1 MYPYLYDSIQ
11 RVMKSFHDLNL
22 NKQLLKALDEQ
33 GFTTPTTIQEKAF
46 SVIMSGRDVVGIA
59 QTGTGKTLAFLLPIL
74 NLIKFSKQNEP
85 RAVILV
91 PTRELVIQVVEEIEK
106 LTTYLTIRSLGIYG
120 GANINTQI
128 EQIMSG
134 VDVLVATPGRLY
146 DVILNG
152 SLKTKG
158 IQKLIIDEMD
168 EMLNLG
174 FRTQLKNILDVIPEK
189 RQNLLFSATLDSEV
203 ESIIDEYFNTPERV
217 EAAAPGTPV
226 EKIKQSAYHIPN
238 FLSKVNL
245 IKHLLKNDA
254 SMNKV
259 LVFTKSRKVADL
271 LFDQIT
277 EDFPE
282 EIGVIHSN
290 KSQNYRFNSLKNFQ
304 NEVHK
309 ILIATDLVSRGLDIS
324 DVSHVINFDLPEEPT
339 HYIHRIG
346 RTGRADKDGIA
357 ISFVSDLDQGLYEK
371 ITSTLPSSME
381 IAMIPEQVEIT
392 EELLLF
398 EKPEVPGINYLP
410 EATIKNSKGA
420 FHEKIAKNK
429 KLNLGSKW
437 KREQMKNKGKK
448 KKRK

>member
-1 MYPYLYDSIQ
+1 
-11 RVMKSFHDLNL
+11 MKSFHDLNL
-22 NKQLLKALDEQ
+22 SKQLLKALDDQ
-33 GFTTPTTIQEKAF
+33 GLTTPTTIQDKSF

-74 NLIKFSKQNEP
+74 NMLKYSNQNDP
-85 RAVILV
+85 RVVILV
-91 PTRELVIQVVEEIEK
+91 PTRELVQQVVEEIEK
-106 LTTYLTIRSLGIYG
+106 LTTYLTIRTLGIYG

-128 EQIMSG
+128 DQIMSG
-134 VDVLVATPGRLY
+134 VDILVATPGRFY

-152 SLKTKG
+152 TLKTKT

-174 FRTQLKNILDVIPEK
+174 FRVQLKNILEVIPEK
-189 RQNLLFSATLDSEV
+189 RQNLLFSATLDEEV
-203 ESIIDEYFNTPERV
+203 ESIIDDYFNTPERV

-226 EKIKQSAYHIPN
+226 EKIRQSAFKVPN

-245 IKHLLKNDA
+245 IKHLFEKDET
-254 SMNKV
+254 MNKV

-271 LFDQIT
+271 LFDKIT

-282 EIGVIHSN
+282 NIGVIHSN

-304 NEVHK
+304 ENKHR

-324 DVSHVINFDLPEEPT
+324 DVSHVINFDIPEDPT

-346 RTGRADKDGIA
+346 RTGRADKEGIA
-357 ISFVSDLDQGLYEK
+357 ISFVSDLDVDLYAK
-371 ITSTLPSSME
+371 IETTLNST
-381 IAMIPEQVEIT
+381 IADSHIPEEVEIT
-392 EELLLF
+392 ATLLEF
-398 EKPEVPGINYLP
+398 EKPEVPGVNYLP
-410 EATIKNSKGA
+410 KATLKNSQGA
-420 FHEKIAKNK
+420 FHEKKEKNK
-429 KLNLGSKW
+429 KKNLGSKW

-448 KKRK
+448 KKR

>member
-1 MYPYLYDSIQ
+1 
-11 RVMKSFHDLNL
+11 MKSFHDLNL
-22 NKQLLKALDEQ
+22 SKQLLKALDEQ
-33 GFTTPTTIQEKAF
+33 GLSTPTTIQSKSF

-74 NLIKFSKQNEP
+74 NMLKYSNQNDP
-85 RAVILV
+85 RVVILV
-91 PTRELVIQVVEEIEK
+91 PTRELVLQVVEEIEK
-106 LTTYLTIRSLGIYG
+106 LTPYLTIRTLGIYG

-134 VDVLVATPGRLY
+134 VDILVATPGRFY

-152 SLKTKG
+152 TLKTKT

-174 FRTQLKNILDVIPEK
+174 FRVQLKNILEVIPEK
-189 RQNLLFSATLDSEV
+189 RQNLLFSATLDEEV
-203 ESIIDEYFNTPERV
+203 ESIIDDYFNTPERV

-226 EKIKQSAYHIPN
+226 EKIRQSAFKVPN

-245 IKHLLKNDA
+245 IKHLFIKDET
-254 SMNKV
+254 MNKV

-271 LFDQIT
+271 LFDKIT

-282 EIGVIHSN
+282 NIGVIHSN

-304 NEVHK
+304 DNKHR

-324 DVSHVINFDLPEEPT
+324 DVSHVINFDIPEDPT

-346 RTGRADKDGIA
+346 RTGRADKEGIA
-357 ISFVSDLDQGLYEK
+357 ISFVSDLDVDLYAK
-371 ITSTLPSSME
+371 IETTLNST
-381 IAMIPEQVEIT
+381 IADAHIPEEVEIT
-392 EELLLF
+392 PTLLEF
-398 EKPEVPGINYLP
+398 EKPEVPGVNYLP
-410 EATIKNSKGA
+410 KATLKNSQGA
-420 FHEKIAKNK
+420 FHEKKEKNK
-429 KLNLGSKW
+429 KKNLGCKW

-448 KKRK
+448 KKR

>member
-1 MYPYLYDSIQ
+1 
-11 RVMKSFHDLNL
+11 MKSFHDLNL
-22 NKQLLKALDEQ
+22 SKQLLKALDDQ
-33 GFTTPTTIQEKAF
+33 GLTTPTTIQDKSF

-74 NLIKFSKQNEP
+74 NMLKYSNQNDP
-85 RAVILV
+85 RVVILV
-91 PTRELVIQVVEEIEK
+91 PTRELVQQVVEEIEK
-106 LTTYLTIRSLGIYG
+106 LTNYLTIRTLGIYG

-128 EQIMSG
+128 DQIMSG
-134 VDVLVATPGRLY
+134 VDILVATPGRFY

-152 SLKTKG
+152 TLKTKT

-174 FRTQLKNILDVIPEK
+174 FRVQLKNILEVIPEK
-189 RQNLLFSATLDSEV
+189 RQNLLFSATLDEEV
-203 ESIIDEYFNTPERV
+203 ESIIDDYFNTPERV

-226 EKIKQSAYHIPN
+226 EKIRQSAFKVPN

-245 IKHLLKNDA
+245 IKHLFEKDET
-254 SMNKV
+254 MNKV

-271 LFDQIT
+271 LFDKIT

-282 EIGVIHSN
+282 NIGVIHSN

-304 NEVHK
+304 ENKHR

-324 DVSHVINFDLPEEPT
+324 DVSHVINFDIPEDPT

-346 RTGRADKDGIA
+346 RTGRADKEGIA
-357 ISFVSDLDQGLYEK
+357 ISFVSDLDVDLYAK
-371 ITSTLPSSME
+371 IETTLNST
-381 IAMIPEQVEIT
+381 IADSHIPEEVEIT
-392 EELLLF
+392 PTLLEF
-398 EKPEVPGINYLP
+398 EKPEVPGVNYLP
-410 EATIKNSKGA
+410 KATLKNSQGA
-420 FHEKIAKNK
+420 FHEKKEKNK
-429 KLNLGSKW
+429 KKNLGSKW

-448 KKRK
+448 KKR

>member
-1 MYPYLYDSIQ
+1 
-11 RVMKSFHDLNL
+11 MKSFHDLNL
-22 NKQLLKALDEQ
+22 SKQLLKALDDQ
-33 GFTTPTTIQEKAF
+33 GLTTPTTIQDKSF

-74 NLIKFSKQNEP
+74 NMLKYSNQNDP
-85 RAVILV
+85 RVVILV
-91 PTRELVIQVVEEIEK
+91 PTRELVQQVVEEIEK
-106 LTTYLTIRSLGIYG
+106 LTTYLTIRTLGIYG

-128 EQIMSG
+128 DQIMSG
-134 VDVLVATPGRLY
+134 VDILVATPGRFY

-152 SLKTKG
+152 TLKTKT

-174 FRTQLKNILDVIPEK
+174 FRVQLKNILEVIPEK
-189 RQNLLFSATLDSEV
+189 RQNLLFSATLDEEV
-203 ESIIDEYFNTPERV
+203 ESIIDDYFNTPERV

-226 EKIKQSAYHIPN
+226 EKIRQSAFKVPN

-245 IKHLLKNDA
+245 IKHLFEKDET
-254 SMNKV
+254 MNKV

-271 LFDQIT
+271 LFDKIT

-282 EIGVIHSN
+282 NIGVIHSN

-304 NEVHK
+304 ENKHR

-324 DVSHVINFDLPEEPT
+324 DVSHVINFDIPEDPT

-346 RTGRADKDGIA
+346 RTGRADKEGIA
-357 ISFVSDLDQGLYEK
+357 ISFISDLDVDLYAKIETTINSTISETTIPEEVE
-371 ITSTLPSSME
+371 ITSTLLE
-381 IAMIPEQVEIT
+381 
-392 EELLLF
+392 F
-398 EKPEVPGINYLP
+398 EKPEVPGVNYLP
-410 EATIKNSKGA
+410 KATLKNSQGA
-420 FHEKIAKNK
+420 FHEKKEKNK
-429 KLNLGSKW
+429 KKNLGSKW

-448 KKRK
+448 KKR

>member
-1 MYPYLYDSIQ
+1 
-11 RVMKSFHDLNL
+11 MKSFHDLNL
-22 NKQLLKALDEQ
+22 SKQLLKALDEQ
-33 GFTTPTTIQEKAF
+33 GLTTPTTIQSKSF

-74 NLIKFSKQNEP
+74 NMLKYSNQNDP
-85 RAVILV
+85 RVVILV
-91 PTRELVIQVVEEIEK
+91 PTRELVLQVVEEIEK
-106 LTTYLTIRSLGIYG
+106 LTAYLTIRTLGIYG

-128 EQIMSG
+128 DQIMSG
-134 VDVLVATPGRLY
+134 VDILVATPGRFY

-152 SLKTKG
+152 TLKTKT

-174 FRTQLKNILDVIPEK
+174 FRVQLKNILEVIPEK
-189 RQNLLFSATLDSEV
+189 RQNLLFSATLDEEV
-203 ESIIDEYFNTPERV
+203 ESIIDDYFNTPERV

-226 EKIKQSAYHIPN
+226 EKIRQSAFKVPN

-245 IKHLLKNDA
+245 IKHLFIKDET
-254 SMNKV
+254 MNKV

-271 LFDQIT
+271 LFDKIT

-304 NEVHK
+304 ENKHR

-324 DVSHVINFDLPEEPT
+324 DVSHVINFDIPEDPT

-346 RTGRADKDGIA
+346 RTGRADKEGIA
-357 ISFVSDLDQGLYEK
+357 ISFVSDLDVDLYAKIETTINSTISDSTIPDEVE
-371 ITSTLPSSME
+371 ITSTLLE
-381 IAMIPEQVEIT
+381 
-392 EELLLF
+392 F
-398 EKPEVPGINYLP
+398 EKPEVPGVNYLP
-410 EATIKNSKGA
+410 KATLKNSQGA
-420 FHEKIAKNK
+420 FHEKKEKNK
-429 KLNLGSKW
+429 KKNLGSKW

-448 KKRK
+448 KRR

>member
-1 MYPYLYDSIQ
+1 M
-11 RVMKSFHDLNL
+11 SFHDLNL
-22 NKQLLKALDEQ
+22 SKQLLKALDEQ
-33 GFTTPTTIQEKAF
+33 GLTTPTTIQAKSF

-74 NLIKFSKQNEP
+74 NMLKYSNQNDP
-85 RAVILV
+85 RVVILV

-106 LTTYLTIRSLGIYG
+106 LTTYLTIRTLGIYG

-134 VDVLVATPGRLY
+134 VDILVGTPGRFY

-152 SLKTKG
+152 TLKTKT
-158 IQKLIIDEMD
+158 IQKLVIDEMD

-174 FRTQLKNILDVIPEK
+174 FRVQLKNILEVIPEK
-189 RQNLLFSATLDSEV
+189 RQNLLFSATLDEEV
-203 ESIIDEYFNTPERV
+203 ENIIDDYFNTPERV

-226 EKIKQSAYHIPN
+226 EKIRQSAFKIPN

-245 IKHLLKNDA
+245 IKHLFEKDET
-254 SMNKV
+254 MNKV

-271 LFDQIT
+271 LFDKIN

-282 EIGVIHSN
+282 DIGVIHSN

-304 NEVHK
+304 ENKHR

-324 DVSHVINFDLPEEPT
+324 DVSHVINFDIPEDPT

-346 RTGRADKDGIA
+346 RTGRADKEGIA
-357 ISFVSDLDQGLYEK
+357 ISFVSDLDVDLYTK
-371 ITSTLPSSME
+371 IETTINSPIAEAFLPE
-381 IAMIPEQVEIT
+381 EVEIT
-392 EELLLF
+392 PTLLEF
-398 EKPEVPGINYLP
+398 EKPEVPGVNYLP
-410 EATIKNSKGA
+410 KATIKNSQGA
-420 FHEKIAKNK
+420 FHEKKEKNK
-429 KLNLGSKW
+429 KKNLGSKW

>member
-1 MYPYLYDSIQ
+1 
-11 RVMKSFHDLNL
+11 MKSFHDLNL
-22 NKQLLKALDEQ
+22 SKQLLKALDDQ
-33 GFTTPTTIQEKAF
+33 GLTTPTTIQDKSF

-74 NLIKFSKQNEP
+74 NMLKYSNQNDP
-85 RAVILV
+85 RVVILV
-91 PTRELVIQVVEEIEK
+91 PTRELVQQVVEEIEK
-106 LTTYLTIRSLGIYG
+106 LTTYLTIRTLGIYG

-128 EQIMSG
+128 DQIMSG
-134 VDVLVATPGRLY
+134 VDILVATPGRFY

-152 SLKTKG
+152 TLKTKT

-174 FRTQLKNILDVIPEK
+174 FRVQLKNILEVIPEK
-189 RQNLLFSATLDSEV
+189 RQNLLFSATLDEEV
-203 ESIIDEYFNTPERV
+203 ESIIDDYFNTPERV

-226 EKIKQSAYHIPN
+226 EKIRQSAFKVPN

-245 IKHLLKNDA
+245 IKHLFEKDET
-254 SMNKV
+254 MNKV

-271 LFDQIT
+271 LFDKIT

-282 EIGVIHSN
+282 NIGVIHSN

-304 NEVHK
+304 ENKHR

-324 DVSHVINFDLPEEPT
+324 DVSHVINFDIPEDPT

-346 RTGRADKDGIA
+346 RTGRADKEGIA
-357 ISFVSDLDQGLYEK
+357 ISFVSDLDVDLYTK
-371 ITSTLPSSME
+371 IETTLNST
-381 IAMIPEQVEIT
+381 IADSHIPEEVEIT
-392 EELLLF
+392 PTLLEF
-398 EKPEVPGINYLP
+398 EKPEVPGVNYLP
-410 EATIKNSKGA
+410 KATLKNSQGA
-420 FHEKIAKNK
+420 FHEKKEKNK
-429 KLNLGSKW
+429 KKNLGSKW

-448 KKRK
+448 KKR

>member
-1 MYPYLYDSIQ
+1 
-11 RVMKSFHDLNL
+11 MKSFHDLNL
-22 NKQLLKALDEQ
+22 SKQLLKALDDQ
-33 GFTTPTTIQEKAF
+33 GLTTPTTIQDKSF

-74 NLIKFSKQNEP
+74 NMLKYSNQNDP
-85 RAVILV
+85 RVVILV
-91 PTRELVIQVVEEIEK
+91 PTRELVQQVVEEIEK
-106 LTTYLTIRSLGIYG
+106 LTTYLTIRTLGIYG

-128 EQIMSG
+128 DQIMSG
-134 VDVLVATPGRLY
+134 VDILVATPGRFY

-152 SLKTKG
+152 TLKTKT

-174 FRTQLKNILDVIPEK
+174 FRVQLKNILEVIPEK
-189 RQNLLFSATLDSEV
+189 RQNLLFSATLDEEV
-203 ESIIDEYFNTPERV
+203 ESIIDDYFNTPERV

-226 EKIKQSAYHIPN
+226 EKIRQSAFKVPN

-245 IKHLLKNDA
+245 IKHLFEKDET
-254 SMNKV
+254 MNKV

-271 LFDQIT
+271 LFDKIT

-282 EIGVIHSN
+282 NIGVIHSN

-304 NEVHK
+304 ENKHR

-324 DVSHVINFDLPEEPT
+324 DVSHVINFDIPEDPT

-346 RTGRADKDGIA
+346 RTGRADKEGIA
-357 ISFVSDLDQGLYEK
+357 ISFVSDLDVDLYAK
-371 ITSTLPSSME
+371 IETTLNST
-381 IAMIPEQVEIT
+381 IADSHIPEEVEIT
-392 EELLLF
+392 PTLLEF
-398 EKPEVPGINYLP
+398 EKPEVPGVNYLP
-410 EATIKNSKGA
+410 KATLKNSQGA
-420 FHEKIAKNK
+420 FHEKKEKNK
-429 KLNLGSKW
+429 KKNLGSKW

-448 KKRK
+448 KKR